1 MISLKIMISFPG
13 SALLSICFYIHDYLP
28 QYVQIIKN
36 DLDLKCRKCKSE
48 KTEVHKHNKSS
59 VVSTHILKLY
69 IRYIIQFQLL
79 YDYGVSNV
87 NVVCLVSV
95 QFDLSTTGVRQD
107 TKTVNRFYSIFKI
120 VIFIH
125 ISVL

>member
-1 MISLKIMISFPG
+1 MISFPG
-13 SALLSICFYIHDYLP
+13 SALLGICFYIHDYLP

-36 DLDLKCRKCKSE
+36 DLDLKCRKCKSG

-69 IRYIIQFQLL
+69 IRYIIRFQLL

-95 QFDLSTTGVRQD
+95 QFALSTTGVRQD

>member
-1 MISLKIMISFPG
+1 MISFPG

-36 DLDLKCRKCKSE
+36 DLAIDLKCRKCKSE
-48 KTEVHKHNKSS
+48 KTEVHKHNKRS

-69 IRYIIQFQLL
+69 IRYIIRFQLL